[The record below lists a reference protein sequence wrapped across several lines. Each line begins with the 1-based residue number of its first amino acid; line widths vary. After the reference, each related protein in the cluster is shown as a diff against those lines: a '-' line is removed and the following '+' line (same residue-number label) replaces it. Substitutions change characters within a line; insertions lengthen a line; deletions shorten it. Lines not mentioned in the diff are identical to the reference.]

1 MKIGLIII
9 LGVCLFV
16 YFSIKSKTPNPE
28 AEEKA
33 RLSKEK
39 YEELIKEEK
48 KEEVLAVIDTTQGDI
63 ANIKLLREAYGLNL
77 LDAKNLWEHIK
88 PSVLESMDFS
98 NVKEIV
104 DYSQGDIANIKII
117 KDMSSGAVLVSAFIS
132 VIVGLLIFIPKILVI
147 VGD

>member
-16 YFSIKSKTPNPE
+16 YFSIRSKTPNPE

-48 KEEVLAVIDTTQGDI
+48 KEEPKMEKASDEEKNSTIKSLEAQKAIELEIPNLKDADKESIEKKYANLIAQVKEDKIDK
-63 ANIKLLREAYGLNL
+63 AEVIKLGKAAENY
-77 LDAKNLWEHIK
+77 IK
-88 PSVLESMDFS
+88 
-98 NVKEIV
+98 NVKE
-104 DYSQGDIANIKII
+104 SRGEKTEE
-117 KDMSSGAVLVSAFIS
+117 K
-132 VIVGLLIFIPKILVI
+132 K
-147 VGD
+147 

>member
-16 YFSIKSKTPNPE
+16 YFSIRSKTPNPE

-48 KEEVLAVIDTTQGDI
+48 KEEPKMEKASDEEKNSTIKSLEAQKAIELEIPNLKDADKESIEKKYANLIAQVKEDKIDK
-63 ANIKLLREAYGLNL
+63 AEVIKLGKAAENY
-77 LDAKNLWEHIK
+77 IK
-88 PSVLESMDFS
+88 
-98 NVKEIV
+98 NVKE
-104 DYSQGDIANIKII
+104 SRGEK
-117 KDMSSGAVLVSAFIS
+117 K
-132 VIVGLLIFIPKILVI
+132 
-147 VGD
+147 